1 MPTKMPCRTDNPD
14 TQLKIMA
21 RFAFEEHVPEV
32 SFSAWTAESSQVIGM
47 VRLDDGASV
56 WPGAVLRGDIE
67 SITVGA
73 GSNVQDNAVIHT
85 EKGFPCVVEENVT
98 VGHSAVL
105 HGCTVKKGAL
115 IGMGAVVLNGAVVE
129 ENAVVGAGSL
139 VAPGKVVAAGTLA
152 IGTPARFVR
161 NLTEEEI
168 RTVHRNTEHYV
179 EQSARFAK
187 GLRRID

>member
-1 MPTKMPCRTDNPD
+1 MPCRTDNPD

-105 HGCTVKKGAL
+105 HGCTIKKGAL

-139 VAPGKVVAAGTLA
+139 VSPGKVVAAGTLA
-152 IGTPARFVR
+152 VGTPARFVR

>member
-1 MPTKMPCRTDNPD
+1 
-14 TQLKIMA
+14 
-21 RFAFEEHVPEV
+21 
-32 SFSAWTAESSQVIGM
+32 
-47 VRLDDGASV
+47 
-56 WPGAVLRGDIE
+56 
-67 SITVGA
+67 
-73 GSNVQDNAVIHT
+73 
-85 EKGFPCVVEENVT
+85 
-98 VGHSAVL
+98 
-105 HGCTVKKGAL
+105 
-115 IGMGAVVLNGAVVE
+115 MGAVVLNGAVVE

-152 IGTPARFVR
+152 VGTPARFVR